1 MKKFLPKL
9 IFIICLVGVIIGG
22 KKYIEYKTE
31 NYTEVVSKGISKYF
45 VTGDTKELKPI
56 IKLLEK
62 YEKDEVIRKDIQE
75 YSLDIVG
82 SLYLYLDNKYFCDKN
97 NLNSCMAQLD
107 EFKILNQKLFNLY
120 ETKCDDGFTII
131 IPSSYTNLKN
141 QGASKVASLEKVIG
155 LASATSPQD
164 SEEIRK
170 TKCATATDCSNCR
183 DNLCTCSYVDEDKNK
198 ESITCYVLSK

>member
-31 NYTEVVSKGISKYF
+31 DYTEVVSKGISKYF

-82 SLYLYLDNKYFCDKN
+82 SLYLYLDNKYFCD
-97 NLNSCMAQLD
+97 
-107 EFKILNQKLFNLY
+107 
-120 ETKCDDGFTII
+120 
-131 IPSSYTNLKN
+131 
-141 QGASKVASLEKVIG
+141 
-155 LASATSPQD
+155 
-164 SEEIRK
+164 
-170 TKCATATDCSNCR
+170 
-183 DNLCTCSYVDEDKNK
+183 
-198 ESITCYVLSK
+198 